1 MDIDRITR
9 GTSAVLSVT
18 FYGDEQP
25 TNADN
30 DVIVDVERANGTQV
44 VVSEVATSVGNG
56 TYEFVLPPEPEVT
69 ILTASWSGYFSGAST
84 TIETYAE
91 VVGGEF
97 FTLRELRGSDS
108 VLTNTTKYPTEKLRE
123 ARLAV
128 EAEFEGICERSFMP
142 RYARERLIGNGD
154 GTLWVSNAQPLK
166 VLSCSVN
173 GEDWSDKE
181 FTTPPYNLRVLC
193 VPDGSYWPRDSRVVI
208 EYVYGMPYVPRRIK
222 NAAIK
227 RAKSQLVSSNSR
239 IDERATIMNVPDF
252 GNFVL
257 ATPGVRGSLTGIP
270 EVDVVLQE
278 YALGGM

>member
-30 DVIVDVERANGTQV
+30 DVTVDVERENGTQV
-44 VVSEVATSVGNG
+44 VVSEVATSVGSG

-69 ILTASWSGYFSGAST
+69 ILTASWSGNFSGAST

-108 VLTNTTKYPTEKLRE
+108 VLTNTTKYPTEKLRD

-128 EAEFEGICERSFMP
+128 EAEFEGICGRSFMP
-142 RYARERLIGNGD
+142 RYARERLVGNGD
-154 GTLWVSNAQPLK
+154 GELWVSNAQPFK

-181 FTTPPYNLRVLC
+181 FTTPPYNLRVLG
-193 VPDGSYWPRDSRVVI
+193 VSEGSWPRGSQVVI
-208 EYVYGMPYVPRRIK
+208 EYVYGMPHVPRRIK

-227 RAKSQLVSSNSR
+227 RAKYSLVSNLSR
-239 IDERATIMNVPDF
+239 IDERATVMNIPDF

-257 ATPGVRGSLTGIP
+257 ATPGMRGSYTGIP
-270 EVDVVLQE
+270 EVDVVLQD
-278 YALGGM
+278 YVLGGV